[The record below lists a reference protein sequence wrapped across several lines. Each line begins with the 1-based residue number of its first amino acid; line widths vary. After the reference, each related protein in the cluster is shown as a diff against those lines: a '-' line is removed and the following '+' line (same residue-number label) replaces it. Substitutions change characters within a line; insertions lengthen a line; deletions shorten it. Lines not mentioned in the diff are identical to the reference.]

1 MPDQPK
7 PHAYMISLVFGNGPI
22 SQTALVA
29 LDLPNAVALCAFIAG
44 RDPNITGDLT
54 GCAALELT
62 PEWLRRSL
70 RMLEDGKSTGDVVSL
85 VSDNAPSLRD
95 GMRISDPGGPLDGKI
110 TRLADPPAPTTYTKM
125 LNPATWP
132 TPEQAGALADRL
144 AMDAIKTP
152 PYQYRAMTGAE
163 ATRVLEGVAEIEGDR
178 CPSHTWEPLRAG
190 VCPLC
195 QPTLGGAA

>member
-7 PHAYMISLVFGNGPI
+7 PHAYMVTLVFGNGPI

-29 LDLPNAVALCAFIAG
+29 LDFPNAVALCGFIAG

-70 RMLEDGKSTGDVVSL
+70 RMLEDGKSTGEVVSL
-85 VSDNAPSLRD
+85 VSDNGPSLRD
-95 GMRISDPGGPLDGKI
+95 GMRISDPGGPLDGMVI
-110 TRLADPPAPTTYTKM
+110 SGL
-125 LNPATWP
+125 
-132 TPEQAGALADRL
+132 
-144 AMDAIKTP
+144 
-152 PYQYRAMTGAE
+152 
-163 ATRVLEGVAEIEGDR
+163 GDILPC
-178 CPSHTWEPLRAG
+178 CPSHTWLALRAG

>member
-7 PHAYMISLVFGNGPI
+7 PHAYMTSLVFSNGQI

-29 LDLPNAVALCAFIAG
+29 LNFPNAVALCAFIAG

-62 PEWLRRSL
+62 PEWLRRTL
-70 RMLEDGKSTGDVVSL
+70 RLLEDGKSTGDVVSL
-85 VSDNAPSLRD
+85 VSDNLRPTATETRERSPLSD
-95 GMRISDPGGPLDGKI
+95 EDATAWQARCNEAAAATFKPALDRI
-110 TRLADPPAPTTYTKM
+110 AEMMPPP
-125 LNPATWP
+125 
-132 TPEQAGALADRL
+132 DH
-144 AMDAIKTP
+144 
-152 PYQYRAMTGAE
+152 
-163 ATRVLEGVAEIEGDR
+163 
-178 CPSHTWEPLRAG
+178 CPSHLRPIYGRYIPPEFCPSHVWQPLRGG